1 MSCLAD
7 APAIGA
13 EWCNRRQFFFAKSL
27 VVSEFCCTFAA
38 SFESDKEL
46 RCRCTFPSKDLLLV
60 DESPE
65 NAPFRSLLAF
75 NHHEKRRRFPSLFL
89 GCCCWLA
96 RLSSLTSK
104 ASWTKRVLRLDGG
117 SVFFDSVL
125 SGQDV
130 GESTR
135 GAARW
140 AAPLH

>member
-1 MSCLAD
+1 MGIIPIFL
-7 APAIGA
+7 
-13 EWCNRRQFFFAKSL
+13 R
-27 VVSEFCCTFAA
+27 TFAA
-38 SFESDKEL
+38 ETREDPFEGNVVDKAPTLSMSF
-46 RCRCTFPSKDLLLV
+46 
-60 DESPE
+60 
-65 NAPFRSLLAF
+65 PFSID
-75 NHHEKRRRFPSLFL
+75 
-89 GCCCWLA
+89 CCCRLA

-104 ASWTKRVLRLDGG
+104 ASGTKRVLRLDGG